1 MYTNAHTNHKSYNRF
16 TCIPTT
22 TKIHKHLYTTL
33 LFVVVYVFDDAVEIM
48 IMMLC
53 AVRLV
58 MVLFC
63 AVGFVRLDLW
73 FWFCCVQLGSD
84 DVWGWVYGGTIV
96 SGWVIIF

>member
-1 MYTNAHTNHKSYNRF
+1 MKICYHASIIFVILHVTKYFEGFWWSKLPKMYTNAHTNHKSYNRF

-63 AVGFVRLDLW
+63 AVGFVRLDL
-73 FWFCCVQLGSD
+73 
-84 DVWGWVYGGTIV
+84 
-96 SGWVIIF
+96 